1 MGISTS
7 NQHSRPSALI
17 FFNPLGLAV
26 NQRRA
31 RGALCALPPSG
42 SPAGAA
48 ASPPGS
54 PLRPPARPPPAPR
67 GLAVGLKHF
76 LKLSKSRRQSFL
88 TILRGHP
95 RPAPHTRRA
104 KVPEARR
111 PAGTAPLEEKGLRLP
126 SPRAR
131 APFGPSLRPEE
142 SLASLDALLRP
153 PHPHRPSSALTP
165 ASANALPRG
174 LAAVSRARSLR
185 NPGLRVEQ
193 GGRERVRSA
202 HPARPGRPRPAC
214 SRRPLGLGLIEA
226 PQGAPD

>member
-31 RGALCALPPSG
+31 RGALCALLPSG

-67 GLAVGLKHF
+67 GLAVALKHF

-88 TILRGHP
+88 AILRGHP

-104 KVPEARR
+104 QVPEARR
-111 PAGTAPLEEKGLRLP
+111 PAGTARPGEKGHRLP
-126 SPRAR
+126 NPRAR
-131 APFGPSLRPEE
+131 APSGPSLRPEE
-142 SLASLDALLRP
+142 PLARLDALLRP
-153 PHPHRPSSALTP
+153 PHPHRPSGVLAP
-165 ASANALPRG
+165 ASALPRG
-174 LAAVSRARSLR
+174 LAGVSRARPLR

-193 GGRERVRSA
+193 GGRERAWSA
-202 HPARPGRPRPAC
+202 HPAHPGRAGPAH
-214 SRRPLGLGLIEA
+214 SRRPLGLGLIKA
-226 PQGAPD
+226 PHWAAD